1 MIFEQLPLPGAFK
14 IVPQP
19 FADNRGWFSRYFCS
33 REFAAAGLETAWV
46 QCNHS
51 LTWLQ
56 GSIRGMH
63 YQHSPFGETKMV
75 RCTAGSIFDVIVD
88 IREKSETFM
97 QWYGAEL
104 SASNKVMFYI
114 PPGFAH
120 GFQTLTPEA
129 EVQYHITAFYTPEME
144 AGIMYNDPAIN
155 IQWPVPV
162 SEISERDKNHPPIQ
176 SGFKGY

>member
-1 MIFEQLPLPGAFK
+1 
-14 IVPQP
+14 
-19 FADNRGWFSRYFCS
+19 
-33 REFAAAGLETAWV
+33 
-46 QCNHS
+46 
-51 LTWLQ
+51 
-56 GSIRGMH
+56 
-63 YQHSPFGETKMV
+63 
-75 RCTAGSIFDVIVD
+75 
-88 IREKSETFM
+88 M

-129 EVQYHITAFYTPEME
+129 EVQYHITAFYTPEVE

-162 SEISERDKNHPPIQ
+162 TEISERDKNHPLIQ